1 MSDMS
6 NINNNKTKTYLLDVE
21 DSTEKENCNWELVLT
36 EEDVEKAK
44 YLKEITEESNKR
56 FGTYN
61 RIRLYLDVNYMFRPK
76 NRDTY
81 RGLDL
86 DESKLIYVGNGKFTV
101 NCEFSTLCREY
112 GILTTEE
119 FKIDF

>member
-1 MSDMS
+1 MS

-36 EEDVEKAK
+36 EEDIEKAK

-76 NRDTY
+76 
-81 RGLDL
+81 
-86 DESKLIYVGNGKFTV
+86 I
-101 NCEFSTLCREY
+101 
-112 GILTTEE
+112 GIL
-119 FKIDF
+119 IVD